1 MAKQWGSYMGG
12 FSGKLGTAVGYMW
25 NGIWVMRSRP
35 SMVRN
40 PRTEKQMEQR
50 MLFKQEVQL
59 AARMRRGVNQ
69 GLTALAR
76 QSHMTAYNLFVSL
89 NQRCF
94 SSDEGRLAV
103 DWQGLTLSEGPVA
116 PVLFGAPE
124 LDERGVL
131 TVPFDRNSSARRART
146 FDRVYLYVYCPEEGE
161 GVLTAPVERCGH
173 CVRLLLPNLFAG
185 KALEIYGFVQNEK
198 GEGSPTMYIPF
209 GEDEGETLPS
219 EDEDASLQSVDKQ
232 NNKPIERADMPL
244 ERVEGVPKRS
254 KPGGA
259 G

>member
-69 GLTALAR
+69 GLT
-76 QSHMTAYNLFVSL
+76 
-89 NQRCF
+89 
-94 SSDEGRLAV
+94 
-103 DWQGLTLSEGPVA
+103 LSEGPVA
-116 PVLFGAPE
+116 PVLFGAPQ

-173 CVRLLLPNLFAG
+173 CVRLALPNLFAG

-209 GEDEGETLPS
+209 GEDEGEASPS
-219 EDEDASLQSVDKQ
+219 EDEGVMMQSVDRQDDKA
-232 NNKPIERADMPL
+232 IEGVDMPL
-244 ERVEGVPKRS
+244 ERVEEVPKRP

>member
-12 FSGKLGTAVGYMW
+12 FSGKLGPAVGYMW

-35 SMVRN
+35 TMVRN

-89 NQRCF
+89 NQHCF
-94 SSDEGRLAV
+94 SSDEGQLAV

-124 LDERGVL
+124 VDERGVL

-146 FDRVYLYVYCPEEGE
+146 FDRVYLYVYCPEQEE
-161 GVLTAPVERCGH
+161 GVLTAPVERIDR
-173 CVRLLLPNLFAG
+173 CVRVALPNYFIG

-209 GEDEGETLPS
+209 GEDEGEVLPM
-219 EDEDASLQSVDKQ
+219 DADDVLLQNTDRQDNNATEGVDT
-232 NNKPIERADMPL
+232 PL
-244 ERVEGVPKRS
+244 MRVEKVPKRP
-254 KPGGA
+254 KPRDVG
-259 G
+259 